1 MSFTLNEIKTE
12 FLKIKGW
19 RVTKE
24 TKDELRLEFKE
35 YNNPKYDNEFKF
47 WFKNGILTDLDI
59 TPGIAFEDYVDCY
72 NSVQDMIKEAYTN
85 MRIYKR

>member
-12 FLKIKGW
+12 FLKIPGW

-35 YNNPKYDNEFKF
+35 Y
-47 WFKNGILTDLDI
+47 KNL
-59 TPGIAFEDYVDCY
+59 
-72 NSVQDMIKEAYTN
+72 
-85 MRIYKR
+85 